1 MADNQ
6 EEVLY
11 QFNGDVSS
19 LRQATESAIGLL
31 GSYQAQID
39 RISADG
45 GFGKSAKAAKSFQS
59 QVNATTK
66 QIVSMQ
72 KQMKS
77 ISDVKLSPSSQI
89 TQELQSG
96 LSSINQIY
104 DKLSSSS
111 QLSTKEV
118 QALVTQLRNA
128 KTSLKDNA
136 IEVSALVQKEQQW
149 QQTLDNVRAKT
160 TQFRSNI
167 DAMRGKISSAFDP
180 MLSKL
185 NSLSAPFAKITAR
198 MQSFRDKTADTF
210 GKVSQLASTVA
221 AAFRRVSSAE
231 SGAAD
236 ATNKSTNAHS
246 RLQNALASIQAAFK
260 RETTSIESEKTALK
274 TKDDTLKSAT
284 NSHHSLR
291 SILVSLGRSFSS
303 ETSSVRGFSN
313 SLKGL
318 NSTSK
323 LLRGTLHKLISV
335 PISQWFT
342 EATKQSINYI
352 ENLNLFKVAMGESLE
367 QGTEFVNQM
376 AEVYGMDPSN
386 LMRYAGNFYQLSD
399 AIDMPAE
406 SAAKL
411 SLSLVKATNDISS
424 LFNVPIED
432 VFNDLSSGMQGM
444 SRAVRKY
451 GMDIRVTTLQ
461 QTALSLGITE
471 NVESMSEANRQGLR
485 YITMMRQASNA
496 AGDFA
501 KNIESPANQLK
512 IFKEQLGVLGRSIG
526 SIFIGP
532 LTTAISYINGLIMA
546 LSSAISFI
554 AAFIGIINSLFG
566 GGRSRGGSSSGGS
579 SSSGSSSATSKAA
592 DGVANSIGGIGSA
605 AGGAAKQLKKML
617 APFDELNV
625 LQTQMI
631 GGGGGGGGG
640 ADLELLDPAIAA
652 EIEEMEL
659 QLENIRMKAAQVRD
673 AILDFL
679 GFRHVDGEI
688 LSWNADVFEANLIK
702 KFPEWTQTIRA
713 VFDNW
718 TAIIE
723 AFKHTFMA
731 LAGVV
736 QAVWD
741 KVLGI
746 LGIFIN
752 DDSVSTFISEL
763 AGKLE
768 AFATFLETNQ
778 SSVANFVLIIGAL
791 AGAFKVFGTIS
802 TLIAPIVQFV
812 STCSEAFAAFG
823 SVVGWVAAI
832 VAAIAVL
839 YATSDNFANS
849 FNNLLGSVV
858 GGLGDIFAALWESLQ
873 GMWEGIKR
881 LWTKSLLP
889 MLTSIGDALAP
900 VIDTVTAL
908 WEDMVVI
915 IVDAF
920 KLVEQVW
927 NNSLEPVLEDFFDA
941 ISGLAEIFETLWSDV
956 VDPVAQSIGDAIQKL
971 WTSSLSPVFKN
982 VIGIIGGVIEIV
994 MTLWNGVFSPL
1005 ISWLVTAFAPIFG
1018 NVFSS
1023 ILTTVTSIINNILGI
1038 IDGLV
1043 QALRGVIDFIA
1054 GVFTG
1059 DWSRA
1064 WQGVVNVFGG
1074 IWNTI
1079 VSTVSAVLNGV
1090 IGVINAVLAAIS
1102 GAING
1107 VINTINKISF
1117 TTPRWVPL
1125 IGGRTVSPNI
1135 KNVPNWQ
1142 IPALASGGIV
1152 PSGQIFVAREN
1163 GIPELVG
1170 NFGGTTGV
1178 MNNQQIVE
1186 AVSAGVYNAVV
1197 SAMGSS
1203 DGSQETVVEVDGE
1216 KLFRIMVGRNRRAI
1230 VRTGVNPMG
1239 G

>member
-1 MADNQ
+1 MADSQ

-11 QFNGDVSS
+11 QFQGDVSS

-66 QIVSMQ
+66 QIVGMQ
-72 KQMKS
+72 KQMKDVA
-77 ISDVKLSPSSQI
+77 DVKLYPSSQI
-89 TQELQSG
+89 TQELQSSLG
-96 LSSINQIY
+96 YINQVY
-104 DKLSSSS
+104 GKLTSSSK
-111 QLSTKEV
+111 LSTKEV
-118 QALVTQLRNA
+118 QALASQLRSANTGLKSNA
-128 KTSLKDNA
+128 A
-136 IEVSALVQKEQQW
+136 EVSSLIQKEQQW
-149 QQTLDNVRAKT
+149 QQTLDTVRAKT
-160 TQFRSNI
+160 TQFSSNI
-167 DAMRGKISSAFDP
+167 EAMKGRIATAFDP

-185 NSLSAPFAKITAR
+185 NSLSAPFEKITAR
-198 MQSFRDKTADTF
+198 MQSFRDKAAETF
-210 GKVSQLASTVA
+210 GKVSQMASTVA
-221 AAFRRVSSAE
+221 SAFRRVSSAE
-231 SGAAD
+231 SSAAD

-260 RETTSIESEKTALK
+260 RETTSIDAEKTALK
-274 TKDDTLKSAT
+274 SKDATLKST
-284 NSHHSLR
+284 TKSHSSLR
-291 SILVSLGRSFSS
+291 SILASLGRTLST
-303 ETSSVRGFSN
+303 ETSSVRSFNN

-323 LLRGTLHKLISV
+323 LLKGALNKLISI
-335 PISQWFT
+335 PISQWLT
-342 EATKQSINYI
+342 EAAKQSINYV

-376 AEVYGMDPSN
+376 SEVYGMDPSN

-399 AIDMPAE
+399 AIEMPAE
-406 SAAKL
+406 TAAKL

-471 NVESMSEANRQGLR
+471 NVETMSEANRQGLR

-496 AGDFA
+496 SGDFA

-532 LTTAISYINGLIMA
+532 ITAAISYINGLIMA
-546 LSSAISFI
+546 LSAVISFI
-554 AAFIGIINSLFG
+554 AAFIGILNSLFG
-566 GGRSRGGSSSGGS
+566 GGSSGG
-579 SSSGSSSATSKAA
+579 GSAAKAA
-592 DGVANSIGGIGSA
+592 DNTANSINKVGGA
-605 AGGAAKQLKKML
+605 AGGATKKLKKML

-625 LQTQMI
+625 LQSQMT

-652 EIEEMEL
+652 EIEAMEL
-659 QLENIRMKAAQVRD
+659 QLESVRMKAVEVRD
-673 AILDFL
+673 AILDFF
-679 GFRHVDGEI
+679 GFESEDGVI
-688 LSWNADVFEANLIK
+688 LSWDASKFEANLID
-702 KFPEWTQTIRA
+702 KFPEWTKTIKA

-718 TAIIE
+718 TDIVN
-723 AFKHTFMA
+723 AFKHTFEA

-736 QAVWD
+736 QAVWT
-741 KVLGI
+741 KILGI

-752 DDSVSTFISEL
+752 DDSVSNFITEL
-763 AGKLE
+763 ADKLNT
-768 AFATFLETNQ
+768 FATFLDNNRD
-778 SSVANFVLIIGAL
+778 SVANFVLIMGAL
-791 AGAFKVFGTIS
+791 AGAFKVFSTIS
-802 TLIAPIVQFV
+802 TLISPIVQFV

-823 SVVGWVAAI
+823 TVVGWVAAI

-839 YATSDNFANS
+839 YATSDSFASS

-858 GGLGDIFAALWESLQ
+858 GGLGDIFAALWDSLQ
-873 GMWEGIKR
+873 GMWQGIKR

-900 VIDTVTAL
+900 VIDTVSAL
-908 WEDMVVI
+908 WEDMVVV

-920 KLVEQVW
+920 KLVEKVW
-927 NNSLEPVLEDFFDA
+927 NNTLEPVLEDFFDA
-941 ISGLAEIFETLWSDV
+941 ISGLAEIFEILWSDV
-956 VDPVAQSIGDAIQKL
+956 VDPVARSIGSAIQKM
-971 WTSSLSPVFKN
+971 WTSSLSPVFEN
-982 VIGIIGGVIEIV
+982 VIAIVGGVIEIV
-994 MTLWNGVFSPL
+994 MTLWNGVFAPL
-1005 ISWLVTAFAPIFG
+1005 ITWLVSAFAPIFG
-1018 NVFSS
+1018 SVFSS
-1023 ILTTVTSIINNILGI
+1023 LLTTVSSIVNSILGI

-1043 QALRGVIDFIA
+1043 QALRGVVDFVA

-1059 DWSRA
+1059 DWQRA
-1064 WQGVVNVFGG
+1064 WQGVVNIFGG
-1074 IWNTI
+1074 IWNTLK
-1079 VSTVSAVLNGV
+1079 STVKTVFNGV
-1090 IGVINAVLAAIS
+1090 IGVINTVLSAIS

-1107 VINTINKISF
+1107 VVSAVNRLSISV
-1117 TTPRWVPL
+1117 PSWVPL
-1125 IGGRTVSPNI
+1125 IGGNTYSPRI
-1135 KNVPNWQ
+1135 PRVPNWK
-1142 IPALASGGIV
+1142 IPTLASGGAV
-1152 PSGQIFVAREN
+1152 ASGQIFVAREN

-1186 AVSAGVYNAVV
+1186 AVSAGVYSAVV

-1203 DGSQETVVEVDGE
+1203 DGGQETVVEVDGE